1 MPVSTIS
8 VSHGEEYTLAPG
20 ETLIVDTGNLA
31 YMDATCSVDIQMVK
45 GAKNIFFGGE
55 GVFHTVVTGPGKV
68 VLQTMPI
75 NALAA
80 ALAPLLPHNNN

>member
-1 MPVSTIS
+1 
-8 VSHGEEYTLAPG
+8 
-20 ETLIVDTGNLA
+20 
-31 YMDATCSVDIQMVK
+31 MVK
-45 GAKNIFFGGE
+45 GAKNVFFGGE